1 MTTDSFDALII
12 GGGSAGLSAALML
25 ARSRRRI
32 AILDSG
38 DPRNAVT
45 AHMHGVLGRDGWSPL
60 ALLAAGRD
68 EVARYGATFISGQ
81 VVTLGHTS
89 GPDEPDN
96 AEASDPDV
104 RFVATLDSGESLAA
118 HHVLV
123 ATGLTDDLPDIP
135 GLRPRWGGGVAHC
148 PYCDG
153 WEARDGRIVVLAT
166 GPGSVHQAQLLRQLS
181 PTVTYAVNGSE
192 LPDEAR
198 AGLIARGIA
207 VDTRPVVAV
216 EAHGDAPH
224 ALRLADGAVI
234 AADTVFVRP
243 AAIPHDGMLR
253 ALGAATAPGMD
264 GADWVT
270 VDAFGRTS
278 VPGLWAA
285 GNVVNPAATVPVAAA
300 AGATAGAAI
309 NAELVEH
316 EVAAALRTAVD

>member
-1 MTTDSFDALII
+1 MTTDFFDALII

-32 AILDSG
+32 ALIDSG
-38 DPRNAVT
+38 EPRNAVT

-60 ALLAAGRD
+60 DLLATGRE
-68 EVARYGATFISGQ
+68 EVAHYGAT
-81 VVTLGHTS
+81 VVDGRVATLGRT
-89 GPDEPDN
+89 
-96 AEASDPDV
+96 SDPEHAGAELGA
-104 RFVATLDSGESLAA
+104 RFVATLDSGESFAA
-118 HHVLV
+118 RHLLV

-135 GLRPRWGGGVAHC
+135 GLRSRWGAGIAHC

-153 WEARDGRIVVLAT
+153 WEARDGRIAVLAT

-181 PTVTYAVNGSE
+181 STVTYAVNGSE
-192 LPDEAR
+192 LPDDAR
-198 AGLIARGIA
+198 AGLEARGI
-207 VDTRPVVAV
+207 VIDTRPVVAV

-224 ALRLADGAVI
+224 ALRLADGSHLL
-234 AADTVFVRP
+234 ADTVFVRP

-264 GADWVT
+264 GSDWVA

-309 NAELVEH
+309 NADLVEH
-316 EVAAALRTAVD
+316 EVAAALRAAVG

>member
-1 MTTDSFDALII
+1 MTTDSFDALIV
-12 GGGSAGLSAALML
+12 GGVSAGLSAALML

-32 AILDSG
+32 AIIDSG
-38 DPRNAVT
+38 EPRNAVT

-60 ALLAAGRD
+60 DLLATGRD
-68 EVARYGATFISGQ
+68 EVARYGATFAAGRAA
-81 VVTLGHTS
+81 TLSQTS
-89 GPDEPDN
+89 GHDDT
-96 AEASDPDV
+96 DPGV
-104 RFVATLDSGESLAA
+104 RFVATLESGDSLAA
-118 HHVLV
+118 RHVLV
-123 ATGLTDDLPDIP
+123 ATGLRDDLPNIS
-135 GLRPRWGGGVAHC
+135 GLRERWGAGVAHC

-166 GPGSVHQAQLLRQLS
+166 GPSSVHQAQLLRQLT

-207 VDTRPVVAV
+207 VDTRPVVGV
-216 EAHGDAPH
+216 DAHGDAAH
-224 ALRLADGAVI
+224 SLRLADGAVI

-243 AAIPHDGMLR
+243 AAIPHDGLLR
-253 ALGAATAPGMD
+253 AFGAATAPGMD

-316 EVAAALRTAVD
+316 EIAAAIRATVD

>member
-1 MTTDSFDALII
+1 MTTPPFDALII

-32 AILDSG
+32 AIVDSG
-38 DPRNAVT
+38 EPRNAVT

-60 ALLAAGRD
+60 DLLATGRA
-68 EVARYGATFISGQ
+68 EVARYGATFVDGS
-81 VVTLGHTS
+81 V
-89 GPDEPDN
+89 
-96 AEASDPDV
+96 ASLTRAAAIDADDAG
-104 RFVATLDSGESLAA
+104 FAVALDTGTSLAA
-118 HHVLV
+118 RHVLV
-123 ATGLTDDLPDIP
+123 ATGLTDDLPDVP
-135 GLRPRWGGGVAHC
+135 GLRDRWGRGVAHC

-181 PTVTYAVNGSE
+181 PSVTYAVNGSE
-192 LPDEAR
+192 LPDDAR
-198 AGLIARGIA
+198 TGLEARGIA
-207 VDTRPVVAV
+207 VDTRAVVAV

-224 ALRLADGAVI
+224 ALRLADGTI
-234 AADTVFVRP
+234 MPADTVFVRP

-253 ALGAATAPGMD
+253 ALGAATDPGMD

-285 GNVVNPAATVPVAAA
+285 GNAVNPAATVPVAAA

-316 EVAAALRTAVD
+316 EVAVALRAHITE